1 MPIIQDDSD
10 TTAFITRRGCFGW
23 KVIPFGLHSVFQRL
37 MNLVLCGLTYDTCLV
52 YLDNIIV
59 FIQDFDSHIERLRQ
73 IFDRLRVANLKRYMK
88 SARLVSFL
96 GHVLTEAAIEVQPD
110 EDEAV

>member
-1 MPIIQDDSD
+1 
-10 TTAFITRRGCFGW
+10 
-23 KVIPFGLHSVFQRL
+23 